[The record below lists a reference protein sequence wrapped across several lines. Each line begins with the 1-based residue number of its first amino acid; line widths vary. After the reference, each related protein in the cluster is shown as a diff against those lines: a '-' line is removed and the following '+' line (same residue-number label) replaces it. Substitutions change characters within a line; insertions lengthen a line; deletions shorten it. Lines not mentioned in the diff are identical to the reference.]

1 MLICYNIII
10 TRSAKRDIVNIR
22 NYMLYTLQQPEVAN
36 EFIKGIKNSIKS
48 LQRLPNRY
56 MVIKND
62 IFTYKEYRCMPYKK
76 FNVFYKVADN
86 RVIILRVIYNKRNW
100 NNLLY

>member
-36 EFIKGIKNSIKS
+36 EFIKGIKNDKT
-48 LQRLPNRY
+48 
-56 MVIKND
+56 ND
-62 IFTYKEYRCMPYKK
+62 SCSNI
-76 FNVFYKVADN
+76 
-86 RVIILRVIYNKRNW
+86 
-100 NNLLY
+100 